1 MLLMLLLVLS
11 SVDRFCLTSL
21 HFGILLKRKPFFPFT
36 MSKSAL
42 TRVPAILVLFMAITM
57 VLGLMVAVLLW
68 SNGISPKQDV
78 FAKPGPYDNRIVPGY
93 RAGFITLNMSAST
106 LEPTLGEAS
115 IRPQDG
121 SILYL
126 FKKYQINVSVSKNKV
141 TSIFVTNPNFVLG
154 IINDK
159 NVEICKQIKVG
170 SDIENALRIFGDNYE
185 AETKGQRTSES
196 LSDLGQR
203 YTLHYWEQGVH
214 FGVQEHK
221 ITYIMVTTPI
231 IDNHLDSKLLP

>member
-1 MLLMLLLVLS
+1 
-11 SVDRFCLTSL
+11 
-21 HFGILLKRKPFFPFT
+21 
-36 MSKSAL
+36 MSKSIF
-42 TRVPAILVLFMAITM
+42 TRVPAILVLFMVITM
-57 VLGLMVAVLLW
+57 ILGLMVAVLLW
-68 SNGISPKQDV
+68 SNGVYPRQTA

-93 RAGFITLNMSAST
+93 RAGFITLNMSASV

-126 FKKYQINVSVSKNKV
+126 FDKYKLNVSVSKNKV

-154 IINDK
+154 VINDK
-159 NVEICKQIKVG
+159 HADICKQIKVG
-170 SDIENALRIFGDNYE
+170 SDIENALRVFGDNYE
-185 AETKGQRTSES
+185 AETKGQRVSES

-221 ITYIMVTTPI
+221 ITYIMITAPI
-231 IDNHLDSKLLP
+231 IDDRLDSDSLP

>member
-1 MLLMLLLVLS
+1 MSNSTLS
-11 SVDRFCLTSL
+11 
-21 HFGILLKRKPFFPFT
+21 
-36 MSKSAL
+36 
-42 TRVPAILVLFMAITM
+42 RVPTILVLFMAITM

-68 SNGISPKQDV
+68 SNGVYPKQAP

-93 RAGFITLNMSAST
+93 RAGFITLNMSASV

-126 FKKYQINVSVSKNKV
+126 FKKYKINVSVSKNRV
-141 TSIFVTNPNFVLG
+141 TSIFVTNPNSVLG
-154 IINDK
+154 IINDEHAD
-159 NVEICKQIKVG
+159 VCKQIKVG
-170 SDIENALRIFGDNYE
+170 SDIENVLRIFGDNYE
-185 AETKGQRTSES
+185 AETKGQRASES
-196 LSDLGQR
+196 LSDLGKR
-203 YTLHYWEQGVH
+203 YTLHYWGQGVH

-231 IDNHLDSKLLP
+231 IDDHLDSNLLP